1 MFSKEDNN
9 KSSTTTI
16 EESVDISSHSSFE
29 EVEVTIKN
37 QVPPLEKSLD
47 SEVPTDTELTVYRL
61 QTNVE
66 DDDEE
71 DEVDDNKIDMF
82 NPFLN
87 LEEAL
92 LKLAEKHE
100 MLDQELSKLTK
111 TTKVNRL
118 KQNAMN
124 EILNVV
130 SGLRSHRYN
139 SEDAIISATLI
150 INDALDRI
158 LTIFENSQYKYLNSF
173 RRRTENFSLNVN
185 NSSVLNNL
193 KNIDKEMLNRMVEK
207 LLLGS
212 QIDYNSPQEP
222 LFYTNPSSDKYFMMR
237 DKKIV
242 YILKVLSDFVEG
254 LLGLIPNLVFELD
267 EEEEKQETLSP
278 QAIIDA
284 QIDMIFEPLEQP
296 SVSASKD
303 STRRKSKRRGGY

>member
-1 MFSKEDNN
+1 
-9 KSSTTTI
+9 
-16 EESVDISSHSSFE
+16 
-29 EVEVTIKN
+29 
-37 QVPPLEKSLD
+37 
-47 SEVPTDTELTVYRL
+47 
-61 QTNVE
+61 
-66 DDDEE
+66 
-71 DEVDDNKIDMF
+71 
-82 NPFLN
+82 
-87 LEEAL
+87 
-92 LKLAEKHE
+92 
-100 MLDQELSKLTK
+100 
-111 TTKVNRL
+111 
-118 KQNAMN
+118 
-124 EILNVV
+124 
-130 SGLRSHRYN
+130 
-139 SEDAIISATLI
+139 
-150 INDALDRI
+150 LDRI

>member
-303 STRRKSKRRGGY
+303 STRRKSTRRGGY